1 MHIKLLTFLPTYLL
15 TFLSMLISISPVS
28 SKTSIERLQQQQQL
42 LFVDGD

>member
-28 SKTSIERLQQQQQL
+28 SIERLQQQQQL